1 VGSAKDIVLRP
12 VSAKEANDVVQ
23 RVHYSGKIVQNSQ
36 FHIGVFYMGKIEG
49 AMQFGP
55 SLDKRKTAGLVS
67 GSGWHQFTELN
78 RMAFSEA
85 LPRNSESRAL
95 GVAFR
100 LLAKHAPQ
108 IKWCISFADGAQ
120 CGDGTIYRASGFLLT
135 SIKENNQMWR
145 APTGEPFA
153 RMSLTDLE
161 SAQQKR
167 NAAAV
172 ISRTTMTKG
181 GHNHTTGAASM
192 KVYAAAG
199 FRPIPGYQFRYVR
212 FIDSAWVDRLT
223 VPVIPFDK
231 IPAEC
236 RMYRGQRGGPDGP
249 SGVHPEEGGLTPTP
263 PLHPERADG

>member
-1 VGSAKDIVLRP
+1 MGDAKALVLRP
-12 VSAKEANDVVQ
+12 IPAADANDLVR
-23 RVHYSGKIVQNSQ
+23 RVHYSGKVTQNSQ
-36 FHIGVFYMGKIEG
+36 FHIGVFWLGKLEG

-55 SLDKRKTAGLVS
+55 SIDKRKTAALVT

-108 IKWCISFADGAQ
+108 LKWCISFADAAQ
-120 CGDGTIYRASGFLLT
+120 CGDGTIYRASGFVLT
-135 SIKENNQMWR
+135 GIKENKQLLRMPN
-145 APTGEPFA
+145 GEIV
-153 RMSLTDLE
+153 
-161 SAQQKR
+161 AQKTLDNFNHLRPGGQFGS
-167 NAAAV
+167 AAA
-172 ISRTTMTKG
+172 K
-181 GHNHTTGAASM
+181 
-192 KVYAAAG
+192 AAG
-199 FRPIPGYQFRYVR
+199 AVPLPGYQMRYVR
-212 FIDSAWVDRLT
+212 FLDPTWVDRLT

-263 PLHPERADG
+263 PLHPERADV